1 LAYDLVKFSH
11 RDTTLNVRLPP
22 LNALRAFEV
31 AARRGGFTNAA
42 RELHVT
48 PAAVSHQIKT
58 LESHLDVQ
66 LFRRLPRGL
75 ELTEAG
81 RQLLPQLSRGFHHF
95 ARAIEGLGA
104 GGLAG
109 PLTINTVP
117 SFAALWLVP
126 RLAGFLRAYPNIEVQ
141 LLAAEKAPDLNRGE
155 VDIRLP
161 YGMGHYPGLATTL
174 VMRENIFPV
183 CAPSLLNQ
191 LRLRRFADL
200 RHHTL
205 LHDVNTGAE
214 EPTMTWRRWLRDAG
228 VSGIDPDRGVKFSNA
243 ILLVE
248 AAVRG
253 LGVALGRMSLV
264 GDHLATGRL
273 VRPLKASRPADYAYY
288 AVTTHAGA
296 ERPRVQAFLGWLE
309 VEAERDSRQAH
320 GDI

>member
-1 LAYDLVKFSH
+1 MSL
-11 RDTTLNVRLPP
+11 RLPP

-31 AARRGGFTNAA
+31 AARRGGFTSAA
-42 RELHVT
+42 GELHVT

-75 ELTEAG
+75 EITEAG
-81 RQLLPQLSRGFHHF
+81 RQLLPQLTRGFEHF
-95 ARAIEGLGA
+95 ARAVDGLSA

-109 PLTINTVP
+109 KLTVNTAP
-117 SFAALWLVP
+117 SFATLWLVP
-126 RLAGFLRAYPNIEVQ
+126 RLGSFLRAYPDIEVCV
-141 LLAAEKAPDLNRGE
+141 LTNEVAPDLNTGE

-161 YGMGHYPGLATTL
+161 YGMGDYPGLATSL
-174 VMRENIFPV
+174 LMREQVFPV

-191 LRLRRFADL
+191 SPLRRFSDL

-205 LHDVNTGAE
+205 LHDINTGPE
-214 EPTMTWRRWLRDAG
+214 ESTMTWRRWLRDAG
-228 VSGIDPDRGVKFSNA
+228 VSGVDPTRGVKFGNST
-243 ILLVE
+243 LLTE

-253 LGVALGRMSLV
+253 QGVALGRTSLV

-296 ERPRVQAFLGWLE
+296 ERPRVQAFVGWLE
-309 VEAERDSRQAH
+309 AQVERDAQQIDS
-320 GDI
+320 DF

>member
-1 LAYDLVKFSH
+1 MAP
-11 RDTTLNVRLPP
+11 RLPP

-31 AARRGGFTNAA
+31 AARRGGFANAA
-42 RELHVT
+42 AELHVT

-58 LESHLDVQ
+58 LESFLNVA

-81 RQLLPQLSRGFHHF
+81 RQLLPQLSRGFDHF
-95 ARAIEGLGA
+95 ARAVEGLSA

-109 PLTINTVP
+109 PLAINTAP
-117 SFAALWLVP
+117 SFATLWLVP
-126 RLAGFLRAYPNIEVQ
+126 RIGSFVRAYPDIQVSV
-141 LLAAEKAPDLNRGE
+141 LAAEVAPDLNRGQ
-155 VDIRLP
+155 VDVRIP
-161 YGMGHYPGLATTL
+161 YGMGEYPGLATRL
-174 VMRENIFPV
+174 LMREQVFPV

-191 LRLRRFADL
+191 LRLRRFSDL
-200 RHHTL
+200 RHHVL

-228 VSGIDPDRGVKFSNA
+228 VSGVDPDQGVKFGNS
-243 ILLVE
+243 ILTTE

-264 GDHLATGRL
+264 RDSLATGRL

-288 AVTTHAGA
+288 TVTTHAGA
-296 ERPRVQAFLGWLE
+296 ERPRVQAFLGWIEAE
-309 VEAERDSRQAH
+309 VEREARERES
-320 GDI
+320 DI

>member
-1 LAYDLVKFSH
+1 MSQ
-11 RDTTLNVRLPP
+11 RLPP

-58 LESHLDVQ
+58 LESHLNAQ

-75 ELTEAG
+75 EITEAG
-81 RQLLPQLSRGFHHF
+81 RQLLPQLTRGFEHF
-95 ARAIEGLGA
+95 ARAVAGLSA

-109 PLTINTVP
+109 KLRINTAP

-126 RLAGFLRAYPNIEVQ
+126 RLDSFLRAYPDIEVCV
-141 LLAAEKAPDLNRGE
+141 LSNETAPDLNTGE

-161 YGMGHYPGLATTL
+161 YGMGDYPGLATSL
-174 VMRENIFPV
+174 LMREQIFPV
-183 CAPSLLNQ
+183 CAPTLLNQ
-191 LRLRRFADL
+191 SPLRRFSDL

-205 LHDVNTGAE
+205 LHDINTGPE
-214 EPTMTWRRWLRDAG
+214 ESTMTWRRWLRDAG
-228 VSGIDPDRGVKFSNA
+228 VSGVDPTRGVKFGNST
-243 ILLVE
+243 LLTE

-253 LGVALGRMSLV
+253 QGVALGRTSLV

-296 ERPRVQAFLGWLE
+296 ERPRVQAFVGWLE
-309 VEAERDSRQAH
+309 AQVERDAREPDS
-320 GDI
+320 DI

>member
-1 LAYDLVKFSH
+1 MNPAMPL
-11 RDTTLNVRLPP
+11 RLPP

-31 AARRGGFTNAA
+31 AARRGGFSNAA
-42 RELHVT
+42 NELHVT

-75 ELTEAG
+75 EITEAG
-81 RQLLPQLSRGFHHF
+81 RQLLPQLTRGFEHF
-95 ARAIEGLGA
+95 ARAVEGLGA

-109 PLTINTVP
+109 KLTINTAP
-117 SFAALWLVP
+117 SFASLWLVP
-126 RLAGFLRAYPNIEVQ
+126 RLDSFLRAYPDIEICI
-141 LLAAEKAPDLNRGE
+141 LTNEAPPDLGSGE

-161 YGMGHYPGLATTL
+161 YGMGDYPGLSTTL
-174 VMRENIFPV
+174 LMAEQIFPV
-183 CAPSLLNQ
+183 CAPALLNQ
-191 LRLRRFADL
+191 SPLRRFSDL

-205 LHDVNTGAE
+205 LHDINTGPE
-214 EPTMTWRRWLRDAG
+214 ESTMTWRRWLRDAG
-228 VSGIDPDRGVKFSNA
+228 ISGVNPTLGVKFGNSS
-243 ILLVE
+243 LLTE

-253 LGVALGRMSLV
+253 QGVALGRASLV

-296 ERPRVQAFLGWLE
+296 QRPRVQAFLGWLE
-309 VEAERDSRQAH
+309 AQVERDGRD
-320 GDI
+320 GDGDF

>member
-1 LAYDLVKFSH
+1 MGP
-11 RDTTLNVRLPP
+11 RLPP

-31 AARRGGFTNAA
+31 AARRGGFTSAA

-58 LESHLDVQ
+58 LESHLNVQ

-75 ELTEAG
+75 ELSEAG
-81 RQLLPQLSRGFHHF
+81 RQLLPQLSRGFEHF
-95 ARAIEGLGA
+95 ARAVDALNSGE
-104 GGLAG
+104 LAG
-109 PLTINTVP
+109 PLTINTAP

-126 RLAGFLRAYPNIEVQ
+126 RLESFLRAYPDIRVCVLVYEQ
-141 LLAAEKAPDLNRGE
+141 PPDLNAGE

-161 YGMGHYPGLATTL
+161 YGMGEYPGFSTQLL
-174 VMRENIFPV
+174 MREHVFPV

-191 LRLRRFADL
+191 IQLRRFSDL

-228 VSGIDPDRGVKFSNA
+228 VSGVDPEQGVKFGNS
-243 ILLVE
+243 ILVTE
-248 AAVRG
+248 AALRG
-253 LGVALGRMSLV
+253 QGVALGRTALV

-288 AVTTHAGA
+288 TVTTHAGA
-296 ERPRVQAFLGWLE
+296 RRPRIQAFIGWLE
-309 VEAERDSRQAH
+309 AQVERDSADSDN
-320 GDI
+320 DI